1 MSRTVMRCSRPL
13 RSAISTTA
21 RNSTTW
27 TALTSP
33 ATVNADST

>member
-1 MSRTVMRCSRPL
+1 MSCPVLRWNRPL

-27 TALTSP
+27 TALTRP
-33 ATVNADST
+33 ATVNADSR